1 MSPGASRIACRSPPI
16 FAPTLDHSS
25 EATWSQGDFSQ
36 AGLAALS
43 RELSANDWVETPAM
57 RLGSPLDRNVE
68 LLLKAPFDLSTISD
82 ADLERAQTADRARL
96 MAHDQGA

>member
-1 MSPGASRIACRSPPI
+1 
-16 FAPTLDHSS
+16 
-25 EATWSQGDFSQ
+25 
-36 AGLAALS
+36 
-43 RELSANDWVETPAM
+43 M